1 MALSAY
7 ITGAKTINGIAKIYL
22 IDKAVR
28 EASEVTYSVSAGA
41 ITIAN
46 AGADVDCYLIKPRLN
61 TISFTQPEES
71 DNTANTYK
79 YTQTLEF
86 PLQAY
91 NAALIDMNQEMSK
104 KNFEFL
110 ICRVDGTYV
119 LAGTEQNGM
128 QSNGGDGGTFG
139 VAALD
144 QEGSTRTF
152 VCQSSIL
159 APIVT
164 YSEFTAAFNLIEA

>member
-46 AGADVDCYLIKPRLN
+46 A
-61 TISFTQPEES
+61 
-71 DNTANTYK
+71 ANTYK

-164 YSEFTAAFNLIEA
+164 YSEFTAAFTLIES